1 MTTMQNHHL
10 FISTLSSNYKM
21 NNKHFILYMKVN
33 KTEQSTKG
41 CMIHDKIL
49 FLNVYYLFSL
59 YSKLDF
65 GMNYI
70 IFFQN
75 K

>member
-1 MTTMQNHHL
+1 
-10 FISTLSSNYKM
+10 
-21 NNKHFILYMKVN
+21 MKVN

-49 FLNVYYLFSL
+49 FLNVYYFFSL

-70 IFFQN
+70 IIFEN